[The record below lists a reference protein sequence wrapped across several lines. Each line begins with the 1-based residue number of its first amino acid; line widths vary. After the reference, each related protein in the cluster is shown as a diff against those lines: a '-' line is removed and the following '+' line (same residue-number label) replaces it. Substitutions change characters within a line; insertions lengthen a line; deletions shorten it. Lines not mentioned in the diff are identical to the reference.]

1 MTLQRPHL
9 TAILATSLD
18 GKIADRRG
26 TAARFGS
33 VNDKAHLEQQVAQVD
48 AVLIGAG
55 TLRAY
60 GSSVRI
66 TSQALLTERQQF
78 GKPAQPIHIV
88 CSASGNLEPDWL
100 FFRQPISRWLLTTR
114 EGGDRWQG
122 TPFFEQLLASELEQG
137 QFQWPLI
144 LHQLWSQGIERLAVL
159 GGGTLVGS
167 LLSAHLL
174 DEIWLTL
181 CPFVFGS
188 QTAPTLVE
196 GVSYLEATAPRF
208 RLLEVRANWDEV
220 FLHYQ
225 IAQTNSN
232 LDL

>member
-1 MTLQRPHL
+1 MALRRPHL

-26 TAARFGS
+26 AAARFGS
-33 VNDKAHLEQQVAQVD
+33 ANDKAHLEQQVAQVD

-66 TSQALLTERQQF
+66 TSQALLTERQHA
-78 GKPAQPIHIV
+78 GKPAQPIHIA

-100 FFRQPISRWLLTTR
+100 FFRQSISRWLLTTE
-114 EGGDRWQG
+114 EGCDRWQG
-122 TPFFEQLLASELEQG
+122 TPYFEQLLVSELAQG

-144 LHQLWSQGIERLAVL
+144 LQQLWNQGIHRLAVL

-167 LLSAHLL
+167 LLAANLL

-181 CPFVFGS
+181 CPLVFGHQS
-188 QTAPTLVE
+188 APTLVE
-196 GVSYLEATAPRF
+196 EVSYLEATAPRF
-208 RLLEVRANWDEV
+208 KLLEVRAIADEV

-225 IAQTNSN
+225 IAKTVSI
-232 LDL
+232 